1 MTALRHDLQRRFLS
15 VLDGT
20 QVHGDAELA
29 EVLADSAMRALFGM
43 LAGGYS
49 PVQVP
54 ENTGK
59 HPAES
64 PATDSNQVIHEP
76 RRGSD
81 VEAWIKRARESQ
93 RAGHSLQSRTGAW
106 YVLDDLLDDY
116 REHAD
121 TGTPLSLC
129 VQGPHPEEG

>member
-1 MTALRHDLQRRFLS
+1 MSTLRSDLTRRFLS

-20 QVHGDAELA
+20 RCTEDVELA
-29 EVLADSAMRALFGM
+29 EALADSAMRSLTVGE
-43 LAGGYS
+43 GYS

-64 PATDSNQVIHEP
+64 PATDSNQVIHEA
-76 RRGSD
+76 RRGND

-93 RAGHSLQSRTGAW
+93 RAGTGDRGRTGAW
-106 YVLDDLLDDY
+106 YALDGLLDDY

-121 TGTPLSLC
+121 TGTPLSQR
-129 VQGPHPEEG
+129 VQGPHAEEWSR